1 MKKTMT
7 TARMKRKYISNKID
21 YNLNIICIYIIDIDK
36 RMRTISNPD
45 EFRKNVSEKL
55 DVILKHT
62 KTSVNMEKGIY
73 NYAVKEAST
82 KKVVKKWDNPHFVQI
97 YVDRVR
103 SIYFNLNN
111 ESLLQ
116 QLADGSIKPHVVAF
130 MTHQE
135 LRPEKWEKLIKEKIQ
150 RDKHKYET
158 NIEAAT
164 DTFKCRKCQSN
175 KCTYYQMQTRSADE
189 PMTTFVTCIDCG
201 NRWKC

>member
-1 MKKTMT
+1 
-7 TARMKRKYISNKID
+7 
-21 YNLNIICIYIIDIDK
+21 
-36 RMRTISNPD
+36 MRTISNPD

-97 YVDRVR
+97 YIDRVR

-111 ESLLQ
+111 ETLLQ

-135 LRPEKWEKLIKEKIQ
+135 LRPEKWEKLIQEKIQ
-150 RDKHKYET
+150 RDKYKYET

>member
-1 MKKTMT
+1 
-7 TARMKRKYISNKID
+7 MKRKYISNKID

-62 KTSVNMEKGIY
+62 KTSLNMEKGIY

-116 QLADGSIKPHVVAF
+116 QLADGTIKPHVVAF

-135 LRPEKWEKLIKEKIQ
+135 LRPEKWEKLIQCKIQ

-164 DTFKCRKCQSN
+164 DTFKCRKCHSN

>member
-1 MKKTMT
+1 
-7 TARMKRKYISNKID
+7 MKRKYISNKID

-111 ESLLQ
+111 ETLLQ

>member
-1 MKKTMT
+1 
-7 TARMKRKYISNKID
+7 MKRKYISNKID
-21 YNLNIICIYIIDIDK
+21 YNLNIICIYIIDK

-55 DVILKHT
+55 NVILKHT

-73 NYAVKEAST
+73 NYAVKEASA

-103 SIYFNLNN
+103 SIYFNLND

>member
-1 MKKTMT
+1 
-7 TARMKRKYISNKID
+7 
-21 YNLNIICIYIIDIDK
+21 
-36 RMRTISNPD
+36 MRTISNPD

-55 DVILKHT
+55 NVILKHA
-62 KTSVNMEKGIY
+62 KISVNMEKGIY

-97 YVDRVR
+97 YIDRVR

-111 ESLLQ
+111 ETLLQ
-116 QLADGSIKPHVVAF
+116 QLADGTIKPHVVAF
-130 MTHQE
+130 MMHQE

-150 RDKHKYET
+150 RDKYKYET

>member
-1 MKKTMT
+1 
-7 TARMKRKYISNKID
+7 
-21 YNLNIICIYIIDIDK
+21 
-36 RMRTISNPD
+36 
-45 EFRKNVSEKL
+45 
-55 DVILKHT
+55 
-62 KTSVNMEKGIY
+62 MEKGIY

-97 YVDRVR
+97 YIDRVR

-111 ESLLQ
+111 ETLLQ
-116 QLADGSIKPHVVAF
+116 QLADGTIKPHVVAF

-135 LRPEKWEKLIKEKIQ
+135 LRPEKWEKLIQEKIQ
-150 RDKHKYET
+150 RDKYKYET